1 MSTPEEKLTQHIRE
15 LAAQAMKD
23 RPRSPEEAFADGYY
37 SAWLQTS
44 LSPQEMLDRV
54 KAHSDHF
61 QGPGGES

>member
-1 MSTPEEKLTQHIRE
+1 MSTPEQKLTEHIRE

-44 LSPQEMLDRV
+44 LSPQAMLDRV
-54 KAHSDHF
+54 KTHSDLF
-61 QGPGGES
+61 TDESGS